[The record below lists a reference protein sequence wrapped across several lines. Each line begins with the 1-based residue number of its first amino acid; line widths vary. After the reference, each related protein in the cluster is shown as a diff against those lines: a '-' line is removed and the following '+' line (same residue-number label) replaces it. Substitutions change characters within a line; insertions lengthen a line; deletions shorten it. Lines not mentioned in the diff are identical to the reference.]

1 MQHLHKIGI
10 TVVFLLGALSAQAQL
25 PKIIGKGAAAVGK
38 GLPGQVVRA
47 GVPGGVSGGAL
58 GVMDSWVLPL
68 PEVKKAV
75 DLSLKAAQAVVHP
88 PTYPPAVLT
97 KREFLN
103 SDFFTMSIAPTPVEK
118 LYPRLTSP
126 SSAQMQG
133 ALEEYQNALSDFFTL
148 RKEIQQVLLYQNLP
162 GESGMLLPESKRG
175 YLEMLWDIR
184 LRINRLALVTFPKDQ
199 ALQSAKKWLDDAL
212 QKFNPYY
219 TPENLMKEIRADR
232 EFDRGQFL
240 LADDWRNP
248 LLPHDFKREVPENIH
263 MAVLNDDLDILAM
276 YDTWIKQGRL
286 GKNWTLETYHN
297 TEDLVAA
304 VKSGKNFDLIITDL
318 TVPGGGGYF
327 LTDQVRQLNKRTPI
341 IGCSMYTID
350 AINAEKMFEQGFD
363 GYIYGGGLFEEVSG
377 SVTWMG
383 YIKYYY
389 SLGKFFNWRR

>member
-1 MQHLHKIGI
+1 
-10 TVVFLLGALSAQAQL
+10 
-25 PKIIGKGAAAVGK
+25 
-38 GLPGQVVRA
+38 
-47 GVPGGVSGGAL
+47 
-58 GVMDSWVLPL
+58 
-68 PEVKKAV
+68 
-75 DLSLKAAQAVVHP
+75 
-88 PTYPPAVLT
+88 
-97 KREFLN
+97 
-103 SDFFTMSIAPTPVEK
+103 
-118 LYPRLTSP
+118 
-126 SSAQMQG
+126 
-133 ALEEYQNALSDFFTL
+133 
-148 RKEIQQVLLYQNLP
+148 
-162 GESGMLLPESKRG
+162 
-175 YLEMLWDIR
+175 
-184 LRINRLALVTFPKDQ
+184 
-199 ALQSAKKWLDDAL
+199 
-212 QKFNPYY
+212 
-219 TPENLMKEIRADR
+219 
-232 EFDRGQFL
+232 
-240 LADDWRNP
+240 
-248 LLPHDFKREVPENIH
+248 